1 MKIHITKKSIQQ
13 AVTITLPASKSI
25 SNRVLMIQSL
35 CAAPFAIKNLSSA
48 NDTLV
53 LQRALALP
61 ASTIDIEDTGTAA
74 RFILPYL
81 CLKAGEWILKG
92 TDRMHQRPIQPLVE
106 ALQQMGATIDYLNE
120 PGHLPLKIK
129 GGSLKGG
136 KVTINA
142 SLSSQFVSALLLIAP
157 ALAEGI
163 SLEVMELNSSKP
175 YLDMTLEVIKYFG
188 IDVNQHGNTIDIAPQ
203 KYKETPITIESDW
216 SAASYFFFAA
226 GLIPNSRIQLNNL
239 SVYSWQGDMICSF
252 LASLLGSETHL
263 LGDNIAVRN
272 ERKSLPNFV
281 FDFSDQPDL
290 VMTFAVWCAALQ
302 VNARFDGIDNL
313 AYKESDRLTS
323 LQEELKKINCLFYP
337 ENNSWIL
344 QPDKDFDFNTTIQF
358 NSHQDHRMAMA
369 LAPLSVIMNGIII
382 EDAEVVNKS
391 FPGFWQ
397 EWEKLGFTISVLAA

>member
-1 MKIHITKKSIQQ
+1 MKIHITKQSIQKE
-13 AVTITLPASKSI
+13 VTIALPASKSV

-35 CAAPFAIKNLSSA
+35 CGSPFVIKNLSTA

-53 LQRALALP
+53 LQRALALTS
-61 ASTIDIEDTGTAA
+61 STVDVEDTGTAA

-81 CLKAGEWILKG
+81 CMKEGEWVLKG

-106 ALQQMGATIDYLNE
+106 ALQQMGATIDYLHE
-120 PGHLPLKIK
+120 PNHLPLKIK

-136 KVTINA
+136 KVTVNA

-163 SLEVMELNSSKP
+163 SLEVIDLNSSKP

-188 IDVNQHGNTIDIAPQ
+188 IEVNQHGNTINIAPQ

-216 SAASYFFFAA
+216 SAASYYFFAA
-226 GLIPNSRIQLNNL
+226 GLIPNARIQLNNL

-252 LASLLGSETHL
+252 LSSLLGGETHL

-272 ERKSLPNFV
+272 EKKSVQNFV
-281 FDFSDQPDL
+281 FDFSNQPDL
-290 VMTFAVWCAALQ
+290 VMTFAVWCAALKID
-302 VNARFDGIDNL
+302 ARFEGIDNL

-323 LQEELKKINCLFYP
+323 LQQELKKINCLFYP
-337 ENNSWIL
+337 ENNAWIL
-344 QPDKDFDFNTTIQF
+344 KPAKDFDFNTTIQF

-369 LAPLSVIMNGIII
+369 LAPLSVMTNGIII

-397 EWEKLGFTISVLAA
+397 EWEKLGFTISVLAS